1 MGGSQALAFG
11 LVAASG
17 AATFLGAIGVLF
29 NKSRLDTSFLSVAMA
44 ASAGVMIYVSFVE
57 IFSQKS
63 TGYFVDSGMSEV
75 TSSCIPRPRGQPGF
89 LSNLGTNSFTFVSI
103 FGGIGSRKTVF
114 EPFVFRWNSLYGYF
128 R

>member
-75 TSSCIPRPRGQPGF
+75 TSCLLAYLDLEDNQDSFPTLELTPS
-89 LSNLGTNSFTFVSI
+89 LSFPSSAA
-103 FGGIGSRKTVF
+103 
-114 EPFVFRWNSLYGYF
+114 
-128 R
+128 